1 MKTRKQ
7 LVSLL
12 LVFCIMLALAP
23 AAAAADSTYTPAV
36 MPNQVFTREQ
46 LLDHIWGYEYIGDT
60 RTVDVH
66 INRLRDRFRDIPY
79 FQIQTV
85 RGLGYKGMI
94 EK

>member
-46 LLDHIWGYEYIGDT
+46 LLEQIWGYDYFGET

-66 INRLRDRFRDIPY
+66 IRSLRKKLEKNPEQPEYIR
-79 FQIQTV
+79 TV
-85 RGLGYKGMI
+85 RGIGYKFV
-94 EK
+94 K